1 MATAAQKDEF
11 RRVLKET
18 RTRRRLSL
26 RALGAV
32 AGVSKSAVAQWE
44 NGRSLPV
51 PEKVPDLERALELE
65 SGALSRLLGY
75 LPIASGDAKTSLD
88 VIEAIRRDVRLGE
101 HGQELLI
108 TMYRQL
114 LRQREQPAETH

>member
-1 MATAAQKDEF
+1 LATAAQRDEF

-51 PEKVPDLERALELE
+51 PGKVPDLERALELE
-65 SGALSRLLGY
+65 PGTLSRLLGY

-88 VIEAIRRDVRLGE
+88 VIEAIRHDARLGQ

-114 LRQREQPAETH
+114 LRQREQPAKMH